1 MASVI
6 ATEDNIP
13 GALSNDEPE
22 LQVECGG
29 GGNSNDGEE
38 DPSKLTKS
46 EIVWAKEIKASIM
59 EEDEILAQTI
69 TDLDYA
75 QFAIITKGNL
85 KRAMK
90 MIHNLS
96 TFKKENGGIDTDAVA
111 VDDISVLVEKAIDSI
126 KLVEKTGFIVSFGS
140 VEKEEPK
147 YSASSVIALNL
158 TAFNPRKYKSPEEWK
173 VLFTA
178 LYYLC
183 EASSATISDIK
194 KGSSIICDCDLIG
207 YDNYSSD
214 INKYGSVLY
223 QDSYPIRVK
232 EIICLNTPFIFRAI
246 YAIYKPF
253 VSAHT
258 TKVLTMG
265 GSISEVQ
272 DKFSPQNLPKRF
284 EGNIGSWEMKIKLIA
299 ALQLRYESKATFT
312 L

>member
-1 MASVI
+1 MASTI
-6 ATEDNIP
+6 ATEVDCGDGNN
-13 GALSNDEPE
+13 NDK
-22 LQVECGG
+22 
-29 GGNSNDGEE
+29 DE
-38 DPSKLTKS
+38 DPSKLTNS

-59 EEDEILAQTI
+59 EEDTILAQTF

-75 QFAIITKGNL
+75 QLAIITKGKL
-85 KRAMK
+85 ERAMK

-96 TFKKENGGIDTDAVA
+96 TFKKESGGIDTDAVA

-126 KLVEKTGFIVSFGS
+126 KLVENTGFIMSFGN
-140 VEKEEPK
+140 VEEEKDEPK
-147 YSASSVIALNL
+147 CSSSSVIALNL

-178 LYYLC
+178 LYYLF

-194 KGSSIICDCDLIG
+194 KGTSIICDCDLIG

-223 QDSYPIRVK
+223 QYSYPIRVK
-232 EIICLNTPFIFRAI
+232 EITCLNTPLIFRAI
-246 YAIYKPF
+246 YAICKPF
-253 VSAHT
+253 VSSHT
-258 TKVLTMG
+258 TEVLTMG
-265 GSISEVQ
+265 GTISEVQ

-284 EGNIGSWEMKIKLIA
+284 EGKVGSWEMKNKLTA
-299 ALQLRYESKATFT
+299 ALKLRYESKATFT